1 MIGKICVAAGLMAV
15 TASALAADMNVA
27 ATAAQ
32 EKLKGAGFD
41 QKLGAQIPLD
51 LKFTDDTGAEVRLGK
66 YFSDGKPVILTLNYY
81 GCPML
86 CTYILNGVVDALKDV
101 DFQLGKDIDVVTVS
115 FDPRDTT
122 AIASKKKANYV
133 ASLGQ
138 KGAEKGWHFLTGK
151 KEQIDQL
158 CSAVGFSYVFDEKS
172 GEFGHAS
179 GIMIATPQGKLSH
192 YFYGMMYEAKDVR
205 LALVEASK
213 NKIGSPVDKFLLF
226 CFHYDPVSG
235 KYSAA
240 IMNIIRAGCI
250 TAMAL
255 VFGFLIFAFRRE
267 FRSPRKAPV
276 T

>member
-1 MIGKICVAAGLMAV
+1 MIGKICAAALGMAV
-15 TASALAADMNVA
+15 ASPVFAVDMNVA

-51 LKFTDDTGAEVRLGK
+51 LTFTDDTGAEVRLGK

-101 DFQLGKDIDVVTVS
+101 KFELGKDIEVVTVS

-151 KEQIDQL
+151 KDQIDQL

-179 GIMIATPQGKLSH
+179 GIMVATPQGKLSH
-192 YFYGMMYEAKDVR
+192 YFYGMMYESKDVR

-213 NKIGSPVDKFLLF
+213 NKIGNPVDKFLLF

-240 IMNIIRAGCI
+240 IMNIVRAGCVV
-250 TAMAL
+250 AMSL
-255 VFGFLIFAFRRE
+255 VFGFLIFALRRE

-276 T
+276 S